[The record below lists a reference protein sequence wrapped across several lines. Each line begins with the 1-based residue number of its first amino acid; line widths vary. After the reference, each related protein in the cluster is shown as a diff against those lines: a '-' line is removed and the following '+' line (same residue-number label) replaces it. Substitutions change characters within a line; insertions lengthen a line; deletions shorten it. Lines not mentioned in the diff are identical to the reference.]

1 MKKPYQIESQRAV
14 RQLEAMAADGNPSV
28 QMVLPMAEM
37 IGWLRKGVGEL
48 VRQAG
53 LQLMDLLM
61 QEEVRE
67 LAGERSRRQ
76 MERTASR
83 WGSERG
89 YAVVMGQKV
98 PIRRPRVRSTDDQE
112 VPLGSYEM
120 FHRGEPLTETVWEK
134 LMLGLSTRKYGQA
147 VREFTE
153 AYGLEK
159 SAVSEHF
166 VEASREK
173 LQHMMERRLDKT
185 YLCALLIDAT
195 PFAGQQMVAA
205 LGIGE
210 DGRKTILGIRQ
221 GATENATVVGELLAD
236 LMERGLDFTRPRLY
250 VLDGG
255 KALTAAVK
263 KYAGESAPIQRCQVH
278 KRRNVLDHL
287 TDEQKP
293 GVATRLNAAYALEDY
308 AAAKQALN
316 ALHRELMDLNPSAAR
331 SLGEGMEETLTVHRL
346 HLPMQL
352 RKTMASTNV
361 IESAF
366 SIVEQVCKNVKR
378 WHGGDQRE
386 RWVGSGLLV
395 AEKQFRRITGYKQ
408 IPPLIR
414 ELEVLTTSKS
424 EVVKRRK
431 AS

>member
-1 MKKPYQIESQRAV
+1 MKKPYQIETQRAV
-14 RQLEAMAADGNPSV
+14 KQFEAMAADGDPAV

-37 IGWLRKGVGEL
+37 VGWLRKGVSEL
-48 VRQAG
+48 IRQAG
-53 LQLMDLLM
+53 LHLMDLLM
-61 QEEVRE
+61 QEEVRG
-67 LAGERSRRQ
+67 LAGQRSQRQPERAA
-76 MERTASR
+76 TR

-89 YAVVMGQKV
+89 YCVVLGQKV
-98 PIRRPRVRSTDDQE
+98 PIQRPRVRTTDDKE
-112 VPLGSYEM
+112 VRLGSYEM

-166 VEASREK
+166 IEASREK
-173 LQHMMERRLDKT
+173 LQEMMERRLDKT
-185 YLCALLIDAT
+185 RICALLIDAT
-195 PFAGQQMVAA
+195 PFEGQQIVAA

-210 DGRKTILGIRQ
+210 DGRKMVLGIRQ
-221 GATENATVVGELLAD
+221 GATENATVVGELLGD
-236 LMERGLDFTRPRLY
+236 LMERGLDFSLPRLY
-250 VLDGG
+250 ILDGG
-255 KALTAAVK
+255 KALTAAIK
-263 KYAGESAPIQRCQVH
+263 KHAGESAAIQRCQVH

-293 GVATRLNAAYALEDY
+293 GVARQLNSAYALEEY
-308 AAAKQALN
+308 AAARQALN
-316 ALHRELMDLNPSAAR
+316 ILHRELMDLNPSAAR

-346 HLPMQL
+346 RLPVQL

-366 SIVEQVCKNVKR
+366 SIVERVCRNVKR

-395 AEKQFRRITGYKQ
+395 AEKQFRRITGHKQ
-408 IPPLIR
+408 IPALLR
-414 ELEVLTTSKS
+414 ALEAMAPSKAD
-424 EVVKRRK
+424 VVKRKK